1 MFYGKRTAGM
11 VIAVVSLAILSLP
24 AAANAG
30 ETDMAAGVTVEDAY
44 VQTGTQNTPA
54 SSSGETDSHAVEQD
68 NQSAVLDRIVYFDG
82 MGETDQHAG
91 IGVENALV
99 QTGTLV
105 VAASSSGE
113 TDSYGL
119 DLAVSSPTQARI
131 VYVDG
136 MGETDQH
143 AGIGV
148 ENALVQTGTLAF
160 AANSSGETDS
170 YGLEINIT
178 APVQEVFVYADG
190 MGETDQHAGI
200 GVENAL
206 VQTGTLAFAVNSSG
220 ETDSYGLEI
229 DITSPVQEFFV
240 YFDGMG
246 ETDQH
251 ANVNGGDDF
260 VSGIRLTRADIANAE
275 VIAGGGN
282 EERMVSVLAGETDQS
297 AGIVMVEA
305 SISSGEV
312 YVLLREPD
320 TDPDVT

>member
-1 MFYGKRTAGM
+1 MFYGKRTAGL
-11 VIAVVSLAILSLP
+11 VIAVISLAILSLP

-30 ETDMAAGVTVEDAY
+30 ETDTAAGVTVEDAY

-54 SSSGETDSHAVEQD
+54 SSSGETDSYAVEQD

-99 QTGTLV
+99 QTGTLAF
-105 VAASSSGE
+105 AADSSGE

-131 VYVDG
+131 VYADG

-143 AGIGV
+143 AGIRV
-148 ENALVQTGTLAF
+148 ENTLVQTGTLAF

-170 YGLEINIT
+170 YGLEINIA
-178 APVQEVFVYADG
+178 APVQEFYVYFDG

-206 VQTGTLAFAVNSSG
+206 VQTGTLVVAADSSG
-220 ETDSYGLEI
+220 ETDSYGIEI
-229 DITSPVQEFFV
+229 NVAARVQEFFV
-240 YFDGMG
+240 YADGMG
-246 ETDQH
+246 ETDQF
-251 ANVNGGDDF
+251 ANVNGGNDF
-260 VSGIRLTRADIANAE
+260 ASDFRLTRADIANAE
-275 VIAGGGN
+275 VNAGGGN
-282 EERMVSVLAGETDQS
+282 EERMVSGRAGETDQS

-305 SISSGEV
+305 SISIGEV

>member
-1 MFYGKRTAGM
+1 MFYGKRTAGL
-11 VIAVVSLAILSLP
+11 VIAVISLAILSLP

-30 ETDMAAGVTVEDAY
+30 ETDTAAGVTVEDAY

-143 AGIGV
+143 AGIAV
-148 ENALVQTGTLAF
+148 ENTLVQTGTLAF
-160 AANSSGETDS
+160 AADSSGETDS
-170 YGLEINIT
+170 YGLEINIA
-178 APVQEVFVYADG
+178 APVQEFFVYADG
-190 MGETDQHAGI
+190 MGETDQ
-200 GVENAL
+200 
-206 VQTGTLAFAVNSSG
+206 F
-220 ETDSYGLEI
+220 
-229 DITSPVQEFFV
+229 
-240 YFDGMG
+240 
-246 ETDQH
+246 
-251 ANVNGGDDF
+251 ANVNGGNDF
-260 VSGIRLTRADIANAE
+260 TSGIRLTRADIANAE
-275 VIAGGGN
+275 VSVGGGN
-282 EERMVSVLAGETDQS
+282 EERIVSVLAGETDQS

-312 YVLLREPD
+312 YVLLRRPDAEPN
-320 TDPDVT
+320 VT

>member
-1 MFYGKRTAGM
+1 MFYGKRTAGL
-11 VIAVVSLAILSLP
+11 VIAVISLAILSLP

-30 ETDMAAGVTVEDAY
+30 ETDTAAGVTVEDAY

-91 IGVENALV
+91 I
-99 QTGTLV
+99 
-105 VAASSSGE
+105 
-113 TDSYGL
+113 
-119 DLAVSSPTQARI
+119 R
-131 VYVDG
+131 
-136 MGETDQH
+136 
-143 AGIGV
+143 V

-170 YGLEINIT
+170 YGLEINIA
-178 APVQEVFVYADG
+178 APVQEFFVYADG
-190 MGETDQHAGI
+190 MGETDQ
-200 GVENAL
+200 
-206 VQTGTLAFAVNSSG
+206 F
-220 ETDSYGLEI
+220 
-229 DITSPVQEFFV
+229 
-240 YFDGMG
+240 
-246 ETDQH
+246 
-251 ANVNGGDDF
+251 ANVNGGNDF
-260 VSGIRLTRADIANAE
+260 ASGIRLTRADIANAE
-275 VIAGGGN
+275 VAVGGGN
-282 EERMVSVLAGETDQS
+282 DERIVSVLAGETDQS